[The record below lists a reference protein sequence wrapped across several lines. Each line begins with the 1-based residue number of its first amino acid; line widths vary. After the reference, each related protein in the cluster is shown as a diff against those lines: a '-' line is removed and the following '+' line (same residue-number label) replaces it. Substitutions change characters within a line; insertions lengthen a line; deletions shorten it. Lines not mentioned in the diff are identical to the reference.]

1 MSEYCEKILVE
12 ARKMIGKETSIRWAE
27 YPVEYEPIRRWCHM
41 IKCNN
46 PLYLDEKYAK
56 KTKWGGIVCPPPMV
70 SMFAQGF
77 SAGPRA
83 SASGPEIVWPY
94 QTPATDEER
103 IDPPTAGMAA
113 VVLGGETEF
122 FKPLYIGDRVGSK
135 RRLVDVYIKKTR
147 LDPEGFWI
155 ATDGIVV
162 NQNLETVSIS
172 HTLIIRHRTRE
183 EIKATTPE
191 QLELMDK

>member
-12 ARKMIGKETSIRWAE
+12 AKKVIGKETSIRWAK

-46 PLYLDEKYAK
+46 PLYLDEEYAK
-56 KTKWGGIVCPPPMV
+56 KTKWGGIICPPPMV
-70 SMFAQGF
+70 SAFAGGF

-94 QTPATDEER
+94 QTVAKDEES
-103 IDPPTAGMAA
+103 IDPPTAGKSA

-122 FKPLYIGDRVGSK
+122 FKPLHIGDRVGSK
-135 RRLVDVYIKKTR
+135 RRLADVYIKKTR
-147 LDPEGFWI
+147 LDMEGFWI
-155 ATDGIVV
+155 ASDTIYV
-162 NQNLETVSIS
+162 NQDLETVAVG